1 MTTTTAPGR
10 ATHRRPSLGV
20 LGRIRAALRRP
31 ARTEQPAATTPELQT
46 TPTAAPAAV
55 LVARLHIAT
64 ALRTGRVADAVRLA
78 ALHVD
83 DTDRRYGPDH
93 HHTAEAL
100 EILGQVYVL
109 AGEHQRALPCFLSA
123 SHRRSRAPHPAA
135 PDAIPGLAELAHDA
149 FAATAKGHTRPAA
162 SRSAVA
168 V

>member
-1 MTTTTAPGR
+1 MTSTTATGR
-10 ATHRRPSLGV
+10 AAHRRPGL
-20 LGRIRAALRRP
+20 LGRIRAAFRSTARISASPEP
-31 ARTEQPAATTPELQT
+31 APEAVPAPEPTAPPTATT
-46 TPTAAPAAV
+46 
-55 LVARLHIAT
+55 VARLHIAT

-109 AGEHQRALPCFLSA
+109 AGDHHRALASFLSA
-123 SHRRSRAPHPAA
+123 AHHRSRCAHPAS
-135 PDAIPGLAELAHDA
+135 PDAIPGLAELAHTA
-149 FAATAKGHTRPAA
+149 FAVTAKVHTRPAPA
-162 SRSAVA
+162 RSAVS

>member
-1 MTTTTAPGR
+1 MTSTTDTGR
-10 ATHRRPSLGV
+10 AAHRRPGTGFLKRV
-20 LGRIRAALRRP
+20 RAALRRP
-31 ARTEQPAATTPELQT
+31 VRPGPATAPTQQPQAETTGA
-46 TPTAAPAAV
+46 PTAV
-55 LVARLHIAT
+55 VVARLHIAT

-83 DTDRRYGPDH
+83 DTDRRFGPDH

-123 SHRRSRAPHPAA
+123 SHYRSRSPHAAA
-135 PDAIPGLAELAHDA
+135 PDAIPGLAELAHAA

-162 SRSAVA
+162 HRSAVA
-168 V
+168 A